1 MANKKRMSK
10 YYFFIIPKHP
20 PTPTTIPPQPPT
32 QLPYLFKKIELKIK
46 NKYFL

>member
-10 YYFFIIPKHP
+10 YLLFFYDP
-20 PTPTTIPPQPPT
+20 PP
-32 QLPYLFKKIELKIK
+32 PYLFKKIELKIK